1 MMRLRERGPVA
12 SYPDGTGQLIWSF
25 KVAGIVIFL
34 TSTPLFL
41 PDISVLYHE
50 LIPEDRETHG
60 LFIVSV
66 MLPF

>member
-12 SYPDGTGQLIWSF
+12 SYPDGTRQLIWSF
-25 KVAGIVIFL
+25 EDVGIVIFL

-41 PDISVLYHE
+41 PEISVLYHE
-50 LIPEDRETHG
+50 LIPEDRETHS

-66 MLPF
+66 MLPC